1 MPSFDIVSKTD
12 LAEVD
17 NAINSAM
24 REITARYDFKNSQ
37 SKISRESDEIELMAE
52 DQYKIDQVQQIF
64 RTHLVK
70 RKVSTGAFD
79 FSKIEDAKGGMLRQK
94 SPIIQGIDKDIS
106 QIINKTIKNSKLKVQ
121 VSIRG
126 DELRVSSN
134 KRDLLQKTIEMT
146 KELDIKQPLQFINF
160 RDWIGINIS

>member
-24 REITARYDFKNSQ
+24 REITTRYDFKNSQ

-94 SPIIQGIDKDIS
+94 TKIIQGIDREIS
-106 QIINKTIKNSKLKVQ
+106 QKINKIIKNSKFKVQ
-121 VSIRG
+121 FAIRG
-126 DELRVSSN
+126 EELRITGA
-134 KRDLLQKTIEMT
+134 KRDVLQEVIQTIKNLE
-146 KELDIKQPLQFINF
+146 IKQPLQFINF
-160 RDWIGINIS
+160 RD

>member
-24 REITARYDFKNSQ
+24 REITSRYDFKNSQ

-94 SPIIQGIDKDIS
+94 SKIVQGIDREIS
-106 QIINKTIKNSKLKVQ
+106 QKINKIIKNSKFKVQ
-121 VSIRG
+121 FSIRG
-126 DELRVSSN
+126 EELRITGP
-134 KRDLLQKTIEMT
+134 KRDVLQEVIQTIKNLE
-146 KELDIKQPLQFINF
+146 IKQPLQFINF
-160 RDWIGINIS
+160 RD

>member
-24 REITARYDFKNSQ
+24 REITTRYDFKNSQ

-70 RKVSTGAFD
+70 RKVSAGAFD

-94 SPIIQGIDKDIS
+94 SKIIQGIDREIS
-106 QIINKTIKNSKLKVQ
+106 QKINKIIKNSKFKVQ
-121 VSIRG
+121 FAIRG
-126 DELRVSSN
+126 EELRITGA
-134 KRDLLQKTIEMT
+134 KRDVLQEVIQTIKNLE
-146 KELDIKQPLQFINF
+146 IKQPLQFINF
-160 RDWIGINIS
+160 RD

>member
-17 NAINSAM
+17 NAINGAM
-24 REITARYDFKNSQ
+24 REIGSRYDFKNSE
-37 SKISRESDEIELMAE
+37 SKITRLDNEIELIAE

-70 RKVSTGAFD
+70 RKLSSGSFD
-79 FSKIEDAKGGMLRQK
+79 FSKVEDARGGMLRQK

-106 QIINKTIKNSKLKVQ
+106 QMINKCIKNSKLKVQ
-121 VSIRG
+121 VAIRG
-126 DELRVSSN
+126 EELRVSSA
-134 KRDLLQKTIEMT
+134 KKDLLQKAIQMA

-160 RDWIGINIS
+160 RD

>member
-94 SPIIQGIDKDIS
+94 SKIVQGIDREIS
-106 QIINKTIKNSKLKVQ
+106 QKIKKIIKNSKFKVQ
-121 VSIRG
+121 FSIRG
-126 DELRVSSN
+126 EELRITGA
-134 KRDLLQKTIEMT
+134 KRDVLQEVIQTIKNLE
-146 KELDIKQPLQFINF
+146 IKQPLQFTNF
-160 RDWIGINIS
+160 RD

>member
-12 LAEVD
+12 FAEVD

-24 REITARYDFKNSQ
+24 REITTRYDFKNSQ

-79 FSKIEDAKGGMLRQK
+79 FLKIEDAKGGMLRQK
-94 SPIIQGIDKDIS
+94 SKIIQGIDREIS
-106 QIINKTIKNSKLKVQ
+106 QTINKIIKNSKFKVQ
-121 VSIRG
+121 FSIRG
-126 DELRVSSN
+126 EELRITGA
-134 KRDLLQKTIEMT
+134 KRDVLQELIQTIKNLE
-146 KELDIKQPLQFINF
+146 IKQPLQFINF
-160 RDWIGINIS
+160 RD

>member
-24 REITARYDFKNSQ
+24 REITTRYDFKNSQ

-70 RKVSTGAFD
+70 RKVSTGAFA

-94 SPIIQGIDKDIS
+94 SKIVQGIDREIS
-106 QIINKTIKNSKLKVQ
+106 QKINKIIKNSKFKVQ
-121 VSIRG
+121 FSIRG
-126 DELRVSSN
+126 EELRITGA
-134 KRDLLQKTIEMT
+134 KRDVLQEVIQTIKNLE
-146 KELDIKQPLQFINF
+146 IKQPLQFINF
-160 RDWIGINIS
+160 RD

>member
-24 REITARYDFKNSQ
+24 REITTRYDFKNSQ

-94 SPIIQGIDKDIS
+94 SKIIQGIDREIS
-106 QIINKTIKNSKLKVQ
+106 QKINKIIKNSKFKVQ
-121 VSIRG
+121 FSIRG
-126 DELRVSSN
+126 EEVRITGQ
-134 KRDLLQKTIEMT
+134 KRDVLQEVIQTIKNLE
-146 KELDIKQPLQFINF
+146 IKQPLQFINF
-160 RDWIGINIS
+160 RD

>member
-37 SKISRESDEIELMAE
+37 SKISRVSDEIELMAE

-94 SPIIQGIDKDIS
+94 SKIIQGIDREIS
-106 QIINKTIKNSKLKVQ
+106 QKINKIIKNSKFKVQ
-121 VSIRG
+121 FAIRG
-126 DELRVSSN
+126 EELRITGA
-134 KRDLLQKTIEMT
+134 KRDVLQEVIQTIKNLE
-146 KELDIKQPLQFINF
+146 IKQPLQFINF
-160 RDWIGINIS
+160 RD

>member
-24 REITARYDFKNSQ
+24 REITTRYDFKNSQ

-70 RKVSTGAFD
+70 RKVSTGAFE
-79 FSKIEDAKGGMLRQK
+79 FAKIEDAKNNFSNG
-94 SPIIQGIDKDIS
+94 SVDFEDVY
-106 QIINKTIKNSKLKVQ
+106 KTIVK
-121 VSIRG
+121 
-126 DELRVSSN
+126 
-134 KRDLLQKTIEMT
+134 
-146 KELDIKQPLQFINF
+146 
-160 RDWIGINIS
+160 

>member
-24 REITARYDFKNSQ
+24 REITSRYDFKNSQ
-37 SKISRESDEIELMAE
+37 SKILRESDEIELTAE

-79 FSKIEDAKGGMLRQK
+79 FLKIEDAKGGMLRQK
-94 SPIIQGIDKDIS
+94 SKIIQGIDREIS
-106 QIINKTIKNSKLKVQ
+106 QTINKIIKNSKFKVQ
-121 VSIRG
+121 FSIRG
-126 DELRVSSN
+126 EELRITGA
-134 KRDLLQKTIEMT
+134 KRDVLQELIQTIKNLE
-146 KELDIKQPLQFINF
+146 IKQPLQFINF
-160 RDWIGINIS
+160 RD

>member
-52 DQYKIDQVQQIF
+52 DRYKIDQVQQIF

-94 SPIIQGIDKDIS
+94 SKIIQGIDKEIS
-106 QIINKTIKNSKLKVQ
+106 QKINKIIKNSKFKVQ
-121 VSIRG
+121 FSIRG
-126 DELRVSSN
+126 EELRITGA
-134 KRDLLQKTIEMT
+134 KRDVLQEVIQTIKNLE
-146 KELDIKQPLQFINF
+146 IKQPLQFINF
-160 RDWIGINIS
+160 RD

>member
-17 NAINSAM
+17 NAINGAM
-24 REITARYDFKNSQ
+24 REITTRYDFKNSQ

-79 FSKIEDAKGGMLRQK
+79 FLKIEDAKGGMLRQK
-94 SPIIQGIDKDIS
+94 SKIIQGIDREIS
-106 QIINKTIKNSKLKVQ
+106 QKINKIIKNSKFKVQ
-121 VSIRG
+121 FAIRG
-126 DELRVSSN
+126 EELRITGA
-134 KRDLLQKTIEMT
+134 KRDVLQEVIQTIKNLE
-146 KELDIKQPLQFINF
+146 IKQPLQFINF
-160 RDWIGINIS
+160 RD